1 MRQRQTVQAQWI
13 DLDFLILFL
22 THSANRVVFCTL
34 YQRGYT
40 EGGSAPYN
48 HRCRW
53 QWLAGI
59 KELNSSIVWLSVI
72 WDEKLFHNELFWK
85 AKELTP

>member
-34 YQRGYT
+34 YQRGT
-40 EGGSAPYN
+40 RKGALPPTTTVAADSGSP
-48 HRCRW
+48 
-53 QWLAGI
+53 GS
-59 KELNSSIVWLSVI
+59 KS
-72 WDEKLFHNELFWK
+72 
-85 AKELTP
+85 